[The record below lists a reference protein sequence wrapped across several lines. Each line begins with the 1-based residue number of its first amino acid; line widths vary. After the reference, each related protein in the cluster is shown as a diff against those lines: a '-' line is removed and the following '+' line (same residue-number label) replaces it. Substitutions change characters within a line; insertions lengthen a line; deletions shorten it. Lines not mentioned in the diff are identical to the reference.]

1 MNSYIALKATTLNG
15 VDYAAGA
22 TIPADAVLP
31 SRVPAL
37 IRTKTIAKAGD
48 VSEDAVKGAETPQI
62 HANEVEGVDLPIKTE
77 NGVLTLCASR
87 EDIVKAVETM
97 QMKAEDAIE
106 AIKAIE
112 SEDAL
117 IIIDACDS
125 RATVKKAVKARAE
138 ALQAAAE
145 ENEDDGSNTGDDE
158 EGGNQGDGSEDGT
171 AGEGGEE

>member
-77 NGVLTLCASR
+77 NGVLTRCASR

-106 AIKAIE
+106 AIKTIE

-145 ENEDDGSNTGDDE
+145 DEDDS
-158 EGGNQGDGSEDGT
+158 NQGDGSEDET

>member
-1 MNSYIALKATTLNG
+1 MNSYIALKKITLNG
-15 VDYAAGA
+15 VEYAEGA

-37 IRTKTIAKAGD
+37 VRTKKIAKAG
-48 VSEDAVKGAETPQI
+48 EDATIGAETPQI

-106 AIKAIE
+106 AIKVIE